1 MRLQQKC
8 AVQKNRKFSICAEMQ
23 PTATAACVKSSSCET
38 ALKACL
44 HWRHSS
50 KRAAVRDVFK
60 SRVSAYPGFENVTP
74 GGLKK

>member
-1 MRLQQKC
+1 MLRRLQL
-8 AVQKNRKFSICAEMQ
+8 
-23 PTATAACVKSSSCET
+23 TAAKISIFSGRRLRFCATHRKRYINKVQQ
-38 ALKACL
+38 LKACL

>member
-1 MRLQQKC
+1 MTLHTTMEPL
-8 AVQKNRKFSICAEMQ
+8 V
-23 PTATAACVKSSSCET
+23 
-38 ALKACL
+38 KACL